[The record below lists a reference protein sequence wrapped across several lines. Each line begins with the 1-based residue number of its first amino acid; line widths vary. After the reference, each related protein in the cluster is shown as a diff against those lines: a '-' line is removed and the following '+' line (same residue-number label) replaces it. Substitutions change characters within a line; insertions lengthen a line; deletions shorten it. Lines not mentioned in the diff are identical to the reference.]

1 MQAKLGFKQKLLL
14 FIAFLLLCVLS
25 WQNSGAL
32 RFQQIGPAP
41 IFSYQLS
48 MEFKPNDK
56 DLFVATYLP
65 IDNPRQRVI
74 EEAVSADNMTLQREV
89 SEQGDAARWDG
100 DKFSKRISYQAL
112 LKNSS
117 VKYQIDDQI
126 LIGAIDPELFQST
139 LSETEAIAVNH
150 PEIIQAW
157 ESIKPASDKFVLP
170 VVQAI
175 FDYTQQLETLPF
187 KGFTSSLTALR
198 LGAASC
204 NGKSRLFA
212 SLARLNGIPT
222 RLVGGVIMN
231 TGKKKTSHQW
241 VEVYVLGRWVPFDP
255 TNGYFAEIP
264 AHYLELYRGDLS
276 LFRHS
281 PNIQFDYQFN
291 TKDKFVSPT
300 YHPELNDNTSQG
312 FNLAT
317 ELKSFKLPD
326 NVITSF
332 LLFPFCALVI
342 TFMRNVVGLQTFGVF
357 VPLLLAV
364 ACTYTGIYI
373 GLTGIGLIVVL
384 AFVSLK
390 LMEKARVLKIPRL
403 SATISVITIAM
414 LGWIFTSDIHREV
427 NLAVVALLPV
437 VIISFLAEKLLQLS
451 SEGDWL
457 GVVTK
462 TLGTLVVVVLC
473 YASIQSI
480 YLQGLFAVFPE
491 AFLLVLGL
499 QVLIGRWNGI
509 RLSEQFRFKSLLA
522 KGDSVIGINERNR
535 EAVYRLNSPELL
547 LLASDKLKTKA
558 VLSQHNIPAPRT
570 LASCSQVSQVQSL
583 TEVFDSQNQFV
594 IKPNMGS
601 QGNGI
606 IVISEVSDE
615 TFITP
620 GGKRFSAEELLAHSQ
635 DILCGTFSQ
644 NGDIDQVYIEPM
656 IRQHDVLQLL
666 APSGLA
672 DIRVIVINH
681 QIAAAM
687 LRLPTEKSNGKANL
701 HQGAIGVSVDT
712 ETGRLNQATQK
723 GKKLDWHP
731 DSQVA
736 FAGLTIPDWDKVRK
750 ISLACAK
757 AIPLGYLGVDVCID
771 RDEGPLV
778 LEVNGRPGL
787 EIQNIQGKPIE
798 RQLIYQTAETV

>member
-1 MQAKLGFKQKLLL
+1 
-14 FIAFLLLCVLS
+14 
-25 WQNSGAL
+25 
-32 RFQQIGPAP
+32 
-41 IFSYQLS
+41 

-56 DLFVATYLP
+56 DVFVATFLP
-65 IDNPRQRVI
+65 IDNPRQKVI
-74 EEAVSADNMTLQREV
+74 EETVAADNMALQREL
-89 SEQGDAARWDG
+89 SEQGDAVRWDG
-100 DKFSKRISYQAL
+100 DKFAKRIHYQAL
-112 LKNSS
+112 LQNKA
-117 VKYQIDDQI
+117 VKYQIDNQI
-126 LIGAIDPELFQST
+126 SIESIDRELFQST
-139 LSETEAIAVNH
+139 LSETDAIAVNH
-150 PEIIQAW
+150 PEIREAW
-157 ESIKPASDKFVLP
+157 QSIKPASDKYMLP
-170 VVQAI
+170 VLQAI
-175 FDYTQQLETLPF
+175 FDYTQELETLPF

-231 TGKKKTSHQW
+231 AGKKKTSHQW
-241 VEVYVLGRWVPFDP
+241 VEAYVLGHWVPFDP

-264 AHYLELYRGDLS
+264 AHYLELYRGDLA

-281 PNIQFDYQFN
+281 PNIQFDYQFI
-291 TKDKFVSPT
+291 TKDKYVSPT
-300 YHPELNDNTSQG
+300 YHPELIDNSGQN
-312 FNLAT
+312 FNLAI

-332 LLFPFCALVI
+332 LLFPFCASVI

-364 ACTYTGIYI
+364 ACTYTGVYI
-373 GLTGIGLIVVL
+373 GLTGISLIVVL

-390 LMEKARVLKIPRL
+390 LMEKARVLKVPRL

-414 LGWIFTSDIHREV
+414 LAWIFVSDIHREV

-462 TLGTLVVVVLC
+462 TFGTLVVVVLC

-491 AFLLVLGL
+491 MFLIVLFF
-499 QVLIGRWNGI
+499 QILIGRWNGI

-522 KGDSVIGINERNR
+522 KGEQVIGINERNR
-535 EAVYRLNSPELL
+535 EAVYRLNKPELL

-558 VLSQHNIPAPRT
+558 VLSKHKIPAPET
-570 LASCSQVSQVQSL
+570 LASCSQVSQVKTLVEIFETQS
-583 TEVFDSQNQFV
+583 QFV

-606 IVISEVSDE
+606 IVISKVEDGR
-615 TFITP
+615 FYTP
-620 GGKRFSAEELLAHSQ
+620 GGNGFSCDELLAHSQ

-672 DIRVIVINH
+672 DIRVIVINN

-701 HQGAIGVSVDT
+701 HQGATGVSVDI
-712 ETGRLNQATQK
+712 ETGRLNKATQK
-723 GKKLDWHP
+723 GKTLD
-731 DSQVA
+731 
-736 FAGLTIPDWDKVRK
+736 
-750 ISLACAK
+750 
-757 AIPLGYLGVDVCID
+757 
-771 RDEGPLV
+771 
-778 LEVNGRPGL
+778 
-787 EIQNIQGKPIE
+787 
-798 RQLIYQTAETV
+798 